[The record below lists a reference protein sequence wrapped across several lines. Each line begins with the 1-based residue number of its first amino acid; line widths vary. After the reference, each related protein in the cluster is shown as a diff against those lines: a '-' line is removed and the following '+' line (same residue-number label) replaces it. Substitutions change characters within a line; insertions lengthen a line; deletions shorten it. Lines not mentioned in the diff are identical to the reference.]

1 MVRIAAELSSFDP
14 LESYNQA
21 VIVRNL
27 RQRNQRINVSSAFW
41 QSPAL
46 KKFAEC
52 PKSSLM
58 LVKGTFQER
67 GALRDAAVRVTEEL
81 KNLNIT
87 TIWAVRAQISDGATN
102 TLNPLDV
109 FKSLVAQALTTGG
122 SAHSQKSTALS
133 CTQLRTAATAKEWL
147 EILGAALAEVCREIY
162 IVLELDMLISSL
174 SAPSST
180 DEIIA
185 LFNNLLE
192 ELTNRGKKSIVK
204 VLIVTSRPW
213 KPLPQATNVLVETML
228 TGRFPRAKPPSKDR
242 RKQVGISSHR
252 TVLRTMRR

>member
-1 MVRIAAELSSFDP
+1 
-14 LESYNQA
+14 
-21 VIVRNL
+21 
-27 RQRNQRINVSSAFW
+27 
-41 QSPAL
+41 
-46 KKFAEC
+46 
-52 PKSSLM
+52 M

-109 FKSLVAQALTTGG
+109 LKSLVAQALTTGG